1 MVQSPQEPGDDKMT
15 YMYPS
20 TSTTVTAL
28 LYMGA
33 FLLYNTLIHTN
44 T

>member
-1 MVQSPQEPGDDKMT
+1 MT

-28 LYMGA
+28 LDRGT
-33 FLLYNTLIHTN
+33 FLLYNTLIDSN
-44 T
+44 L